1 MKPEINKNLSII
13 GVPIDLG
20 AGTRGVNLG
29 PEAIRYA
36 GLVKRLENIGY
47 SVEDRCDIPVNK
59 KAAITVEGSN
69 LKHLNVVSEVNEKLC
84 KEVSDAMSEGKF
96 PVVIGGDHSI
106 AIGTISGVLQHKK
119 NLGVIWFDAHG
130 DINTPETSPSGNI
143 HGMPIAVLLGMGD
156 ETLTSIGGSDTFLKK
171 ENIVYIGSRDLD
183 AGERTALK
191 TLGIKVFTMHEID
204 DMGIKNVMEQAI
216 KIAGEGTDGIHVSFD
231 LDVLDPE
238 VAPGTG
244 TKVPGGMGYREA
256 HYALELI
263 AKSEKLVSAEFVEVN
278 PLLDHENMTA
288 KATVALAGS
297 LLGEWLI

>member
-13 GVPIDLG
+13 SVPIDLG

-29 PEAIRYA
+29 PEAIKYA

-47 SVEDRCDIPVNK
+47 NVEDRCDIVVDK
-59 KAAITVEGSN
+59 KVATTVAGSN
-69 LKHLNVVSEVNEKLC
+69 LKNLNIVSEVNSNLC

-96 PVVIGGDHSI
+96 PLVIGGDHSI

-130 DINTPETSPSGNI
+130 DINTAETSPSGNI
-143 HGMPIAVLLGMGD
+143 HGMPVAVLLGMGD
-156 ETLTSIGGSDTFLKK
+156 DSLTSIGGKDAVLKK
-171 ENIVYIGSRDLD
+171 EHIVYIGSRDLD
-183 AGERTALK
+183 AGERIALK
-191 TLGIKVFTMHEID
+191 SLGIKVFTMHEID
-204 DMGIKNVMEQAI
+204 DMGIKTVIEEAI
-216 KIAGEGTDGIHVSFD
+216 KIAGNGTDGIHVSFD

-263 AKSEKLVSAEFVEVN
+263 ARSEKLVSAEFVEVN

>member
-96 PVVIGGDHSI
+96 PVVIGVDHSI

>member
-1 MKPEINKNLSII
+1 MKPEINNNLSII
-13 GVPIDLG
+13 SVPIDLG

-29 PEAIRYA
+29 PEAIKYA
-36 GLVKRLENIGY
+36 GLIKRLENIGY

-59 KAAITVEGSN
+59 KAAVTVAGSN
-69 LKHLNVVSEVNEKLC
+69 LKNLNIVAEVNEKLC
-84 KEVSDAMSEGKF
+84 EEVSSAMSEGKF
-96 PVVIGGDHSI
+96 PLVIGGDHSI

-130 DINTPETSPSGNI
+130 DINTPQTSPSGNI

-156 ETLTSIGGSDTFLKK
+156 ESLTSIGGKDAVLKK

-191 TLGIKVFTMHEID
+191 SLGIKVFTMHEID
-204 DMGIKNVMEQAI
+204 DMGIKNVMTEAI
-216 KIAGEGTDGIHVSFD
+216 RIAGEGTDGIHVSFD

-263 AKSEKLVSAEFVEVN
+263 ARSEKLVSAEFVEVN

-288 KATVALAGS
+288 KAAVALAGS

>member
-1 MKPEINKNLSII
+1 MKPEINNNLSII
-13 GVPIDLG
+13 SVPIDLG

-29 PEAIRYA
+29 PEAIKYA
-36 GLVKRLENIGY
+36 GLIKRLENIGY

-59 KAAITVEGSN
+59 KAAVTVAGSN
-69 LKHLNVVSEVNEKLC
+69 LKNLNIVAEVNEKLC
-84 KEVSDAMSEGKF
+84 AEVSSAMSEGKF
-96 PVVIGGDHSI
+96 PLVIGGDHSI

-130 DINTPETSPSGNI
+130 DINTPQTSPSGNI

-156 ETLTSIGGSDTFLKK
+156 ESLTSIGGKDAVLKK

-191 TLGIKVFTMHEID
+191 SLGIKVFTMHEID
-204 DMGIKNVMEQAI
+204 DMGIKNVMTEAI
-216 KIAGEGTDGIHVSFD
+216 RIAGEGTDGIHVSFD

-263 AKSEKLVSAEFVEVN
+263 ARSEKLVSAEFVEVN

>member
-1 MKPEINKNLSII
+1 MKPEINNNLSII
-13 GVPIDLG
+13 SVPLDLG

-29 PEAIRYA
+29 PEAIKYA
-36 GLVKRLENIGY
+36 GLIKRLENIGY

-59 KAAITVEGSN
+59 KAAITVAGSN
-69 LKHLNVVSEVNEKLC
+69 LKHLNVVAEVNEKLC
-84 KEVSDAMSEGKF
+84 TEVSSAMSEGKF
-96 PVVIGGDHSI
+96 PLVIGGDHSI

-130 DINTPETSPSGNI
+130 DINTPQTSPSGNI

-156 ETLTSIGGSDTFLKK
+156 DSLTSIGGKDAVLKK

-191 TLGIKVFTMHEID
+191 SLGIKVFTMHEID
-204 DMGIKNVMEQAI
+204 DMGIKNVMTEAI
-216 KIAGEGTDGIHVSFD
+216 KIAGECTDGIHVSFD

-263 AKSEKLVSAEFVEVN
+263 ARSEKLVSAEFVEVN